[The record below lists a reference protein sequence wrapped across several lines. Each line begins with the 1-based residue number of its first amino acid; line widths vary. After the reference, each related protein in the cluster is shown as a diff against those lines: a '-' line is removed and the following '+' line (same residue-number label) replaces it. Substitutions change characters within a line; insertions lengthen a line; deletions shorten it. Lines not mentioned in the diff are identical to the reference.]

1 MARILII
8 RFSALGDVAMTI
20 RDTFA
25 CCAIP
30 AARNNCIKS
39 CRMAASLSKVLPANV
54 NFVGADLTGKHKGL
68 WGLNSLYSELKAM
81 HFDYVADFHHV
92 LRSKYL
98 CLRFR
103 LANIPVA
110 FICKGRAGKKKLV
123 RPS

>member
-1 MARILII
+1 MATS
-8 RFSALGDVAMTI
+8 FQ
-20 RDTFA
+20 
-25 CCAIP
+25 
-30 AARNNCIKS
+30 
-39 CRMAASLSKVLPANV
+39 SLPENV

-68 WGLNSLYSELKAM
+68 WGLNSLYSELKRM

-110 FICKGRAGKKKLV
+110 FICKGRAGKRNWFAAVIKCWRTRKVLSV
-123 RPS
+123 VMLMC